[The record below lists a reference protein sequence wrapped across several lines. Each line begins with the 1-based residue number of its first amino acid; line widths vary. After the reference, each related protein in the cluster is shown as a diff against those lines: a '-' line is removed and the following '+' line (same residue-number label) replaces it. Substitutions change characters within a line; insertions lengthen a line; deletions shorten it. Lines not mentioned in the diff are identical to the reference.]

1 MFVIQYKLY
10 NSLIICIYIYVTGGR
25 KMAIV
30 VDTEK
35 NTYDE
40 VIKVVGVGGG
50 GGNAVNR
57 MVDEGIKGVEYITVN
72 TDARALNSSKAETK
86 VQIGVKLT
94 NGKGAGAK
102 PEVGASSAEENRDE
116 IKAALNG
123 SDMVFIA
130 AGMGGGTGTG
140 AAPIVAEIAQELGIL
155 TVAVVTKPFEF
166 EQKAKMRQAEA
177 GIAELKKHVDS
188 LIVIPNER
196 LLQSSEKELT
206 MRESFA
212 LADNILKV
220 GVKSIAELITVEGD
234 INLDFAD
241 VKTTMKDAGYAH
253 MAIGHGS
260 GKDKA
265 AEAAKQV
272 ISSPLLETSIS
283 GATRLLVN
291 IVMSEDALASDIN
304 TATRLISEAADPDVN
319 MIFGTSFDEN
329 MKDEINITVIA
340 SAFNDDIDAE
350 KPEEEAPTEAAPNVE
365 KVPSASAAAPAKKTS
380 IDEDYSEFFNM
391 INKR

>member
-1 MFVIQYKLY
+1 
-10 NSLIICIYIYVTGGR
+10 
-25 KMAIV
+25 MAIM
-30 VDTEK
+30 VDTER

-40 VIKVVGVGGG
+40 IIKVVGVGGG

-57 MVDEGIKGVEYITVN
+57 MVDEGIQGVEYITVN
-72 TDARALNSSKAETK
+72 TDARALNSSKAGTK

-206 MRESFA
+206 MKESFA

-329 MKDEINITVIA
+329 LKDEINITVIA
-340 SAFNDDIDAE
+340 SAFNDDISINTVSE
-350 KPEEEAPTEAAPNVE
+350 SPVSNVE
-365 KVPSASAAAPAKKTS
+365 KVPSASSASAAKKPTV
-380 IDEDYSEFFNM
+380 DEDYSEFFNM

>member
-1 MFVIQYKLY
+1 
-10 NSLIICIYIYVTGGR
+10 
-25 KMAIV
+25 MAIM
-30 VDTEK
+30 VDNEK

-40 VIKVVGVGGG
+40 IIKVVGVGGG

-57 MVDEGIKGVEYITVN
+57 MVDEGIKGVDYITVN
-72 TDARALNSSKAETK
+72 TDARALNSSKADTK

-102 PEVGASSAEENRDE
+102 PEIGASSAEENRDE
-116 IKAALNG
+116 IKAALSG

-196 LLQSSEKELT
+196 LLQSADKELT
-206 MRESFA
+206 MKQSFA
-212 LADNILKV
+212 LADDILKV

-265 AEAAKQV
+265 AEAARMA
-272 ISSPLLETSIS
+272 ISSPLLETSIHGARGVLINVTGS
-283 GATRLLVN
+283 MDIGLEEVEQAASLVQDAEHPDALTIFGAT
-291 IVMSEDALASDIN
+291 
-304 TATRLISEAADPDVN
+304 
-319 MIFGTSFDEN
+319 FDES
-329 MKDEINITVIA
+329 MDDEIRVTVIA
-340 SAFNDDIDAE
+340 TGFDKAPGALDFNKDKKPAE
-350 KPEEEAPTEAAPNVE
+350 QSGE
-365 KVPSASAAAPAKKTS
+365 SAAAGQKKAAEAKPGIEPINYEEDKAAAEAEKKTEE
-380 IDEDYSEFFNM
+380 EDDPFADIFKIFN
-391 INKR
+391 RER

>member
-1 MFVIQYKLY
+1 
-10 NSLIICIYIYVTGGR
+10 
-25 KMAIV
+25 MAIM

-40 VIKVVGVGGG
+40 IIKVVGVGGG

-57 MVDEGIKGVEYITVN
+57 MVDEGIQGVEYITVN

-253 MAIGHGS
+253 MAIGHG
-260 GKDKA
+260 
-265 AEAAKQV
+265 
-272 ISSPLLETSIS
+272 
-283 GATRLLVN
+283 
-291 IVMSEDALASDIN
+291 
-304 TATRLISEAADPDVN
+304 
-319 MIFGTSFDEN
+319 
-329 MKDEINITVIA
+329 
-340 SAFNDDIDAE
+340 
-350 KPEEEAPTEAAPNVE
+350 
-365 KVPSASAAAPAKKTS
+365 
-380 IDEDYSEFFNM
+380 
-391 INKR
+391 

>member
-1 MFVIQYKLY
+1 
-10 NSLIICIYIYVTGGR
+10 
-25 KMAIV
+25 MAIM
-30 VDTEK
+30 VDSER

-57 MVDEGIKGVEYITVN
+57 MVEEGIKGVDYITVN
-72 TDARALNSSKAETK
+72 TDARALNSSKADTK
-86 VQIGVKLT
+86 VQIGIKLT

-116 IKAALNG
+116 IKAALSG

-166 EQKAKMRQAEA
+166 ERPAKMRTAEA

-206 MRESFA
+206 MKESFA

-241 VKTTMKDAGYAH
+241 IKTTMKDAGYAH

-272 ISSPLLETSIS
+272 TSSPLLETSIS

-291 IVMSEDALASDIN
+291 IVMSEDVFASDIN
-304 TATRLISEAADPDVN
+304 TATKLISDAADPEVN
-319 MIFGTSFDEN
+319 MIFGTSFDPD
-329 MKDEINITVIA
+329 MKDEMNITVIA
-340 SAFNDDIDAE
+340 AAFNDDPSRIVYEEDE
-350 KPEEEAPTEAAPNVE
+350 PEMRAPEVEVIPAQTVKTETKKNV
-365 KVPSASAAAPAKKTS
+365 
-380 IDEDYSEFFNM
+380 IDEDYSAFFDM
-391 INKR
+391 INRH

>member
-1 MFVIQYKLY
+1 
-10 NSLIICIYIYVTGGR
+10 
-25 KMAIV
+25 MAIM
-30 VDTEK
+30 VDNEK

-40 VIKVVGVGGG
+40 IIKVVGVGGG

-57 MVDEGIKGVEYITVN
+57 MVDEGIKGVDYITVN
-72 TDARALNSSKAETK
+72 TDARALNSSKADTK

-102 PEVGASSAEENRDE
+102 PEIGASSAEENRDE
-116 IKAALNG
+116 IKAALSG

-196 LLQSSEKELT
+196 LLQSADKELT
-206 MRESFA
+206 MKQSFA
-212 LADNILKV
+212 LADDILKV

-283 GATRLLVN
+283 GATRL
-291 IVMSEDALASDIN
+291 
-304 TATRLISEAADPDVN
+304 ISEAADPDVN

-329 MKDEINITVIA
+329 LKDEINITVIA
-340 SAFNDDIDAE
+340 SAFNDDIDKQEEPA
-350 KPEEEAPTEAAPNVE
+350 PEVE
-365 KVPSASAAAPAKKTS
+365 KVPAASAASTAAPQPAAPKKS
-380 IDEDYSEFFNM
+380 SYDEEYSDFFNM
-391 INKR
+391 INRR

>member
-1 MFVIQYKLY
+1 MGFEFD
-10 NSLIICIYIYVTGGR
+10 N
-25 KMAIV
+25 
-30 VDTEK
+30 
-35 NTYDE
+35 NYDSG
-40 VIKVVGVGGG
+40 VKIKVIGVGGG

-57 MVDEGIKGVEYITVN
+57 MIETNIQGVDFITVN
-72 TDARALNSSKAETK
+72 CDKQVLLTSSAPTK
-86 VQIGVKLT
+86 IAIGEKIT
-94 NGKGAGAK
+94 KGHGAGSD
-102 PEVGASSAEENRDE
+102 PEVGKRAAEENIDDIQNIIRG
-116 IKAALNG
+116 A
-123 SDMVFIA
+123 DMVFITT
-130 AGMGGGTGTG
+130 GMGGGTGTG

-196 LLQSSEKELT
+196 LLQSADKELT
-206 MRESFA
+206 MKQSFA
-212 LADNILKV
+212 LADDILKV

-291 IVMSEDALASDIN
+291 IVMSEDVLASDIN

-329 MKDEINITVIA
+329 LKDEINITVIA
-340 SAFNDDIDAE
+340 SAFNDDIDKHEEPA
-350 KPEEEAPTEAAPNVE
+350 PEVE
-365 KVPSASAAAPAKKTS
+365 KVPAASAAASTAPQPAAPKKS
-380 IDEDYSEFFNM
+380 SYDEEYSDFFNM
-391 INKR
+391 INRR

>member
-1 MFVIQYKLY
+1 
-10 NSLIICIYIYVTGGR
+10 
-25 KMAIV
+25 MAII
-30 VDTEK
+30 VDNER

-40 VIKVVGVGGG
+40 IIKVVGVGGG

-57 MVDEGIKGVEYITVN
+57 MVDEGIKGVDYITVN
-72 TDARALNSSKAETK
+72 TDARALNSSKAPTK

-102 PEVGASSAEENRDE
+102 PEIGASSAEENKDE
-116 IKAALNG
+116 IKAALSG

-166 EQKAKMRQAEA
+166 EQKAKMRQAEG

-196 LLQSSEKELT
+196 LLQNSEKELT
-206 MRESFA
+206 MKESFA

-291 IVMSEDALASDIN
+291 IVMSEDVLASDIN

-319 MIFGTSFDEN
+319 MIFGTSFDETL
-329 MKDEINITVIA
+329 KDEINITVIA
-340 SAFNDDIDAE
+340 SAFSDDIPAAAE
-350 KPEEEAPTEAAPNVE
+350 ETAAPEVE
-365 KVPSASAAAPAKKTS
+365 KVTADTSPASAPAAAKKPS
-380 IDEDYSEFFNM
+380 YDEDYSDFFNM
-391 INKR
+391 INRR

>member
-1 MFVIQYKLY
+1 
-10 NSLIICIYIYVTGGR
+10 
-25 KMAIV
+25 
-30 VDTEK
+30 
-35 NTYDE
+35 
-40 VIKVVGVGGG
+40 
-50 GGNAVNR
+50 
-57 MVDEGIKGVEYITVN
+57 
-72 TDARALNSSKAETK
+72 
-86 VQIGVKLT
+86 
-94 NGKGAGAK
+94 
-102 PEVGASSAEENRDE
+102 
-116 IKAALNG
+116 
-123 SDMVFIA
+123 
-130 AGMGGGTGTG
+130 
-140 AAPIVAEIAQELGIL
+140 
-155 TVAVVTKPFEF
+155 
-166 EQKAKMRQAEA
+166 
-177 GIAELKKHVDS
+177 
-188 LIVIPNER
+188 
-196 LLQSSEKELT
+196 

-291 IVMSEDALASDIN
+291 IVMSDDALASDIN

-329 MKDEINITVIA
+329 LKDEINITVIA
-340 SAFNDDIDAE
+340 SAFNDDISL
-350 KPEEEAPTEAAPNVE
+350 TAASESAVSNVE
-365 KVPSASAAAPAKKTS
+365 KVPSSSTAPSLKKSTV
-380 IDEDYSEFFNM
+380 DEDYSEFFNM

>member
-1 MFVIQYKLY
+1 
-10 NSLIICIYIYVTGGR
+10 
-25 KMAIV
+25 
-30 VDTEK
+30 
-35 NTYDE
+35 
-40 VIKVVGVGGG
+40 
-50 GGNAVNR
+50 
-57 MVDEGIKGVEYITVN
+57 
-72 TDARALNSSKAETK
+72 
-86 VQIGVKLT
+86 
-94 NGKGAGAK
+94 
-102 PEVGASSAEENRDE
+102 
-116 IKAALNG
+116 
-123 SDMVFIA
+123 
-130 AGMGGGTGTG
+130 
-140 AAPIVAEIAQELGIL
+140 
-155 TVAVVTKPFEF
+155 
-166 EQKAKMRQAEA
+166 
-177 GIAELKKHVDS
+177 
-188 LIVIPNER
+188 
-196 LLQSSEKELT
+196 
-206 MRESFA
+206 
-212 LADNILKV
+212 
-220 GVKSIAELITVEGD
+220 
-234 INLDFAD
+234 
-241 VKTTMKDAGYAH
+241 

-350 KPEEEAPTEAAPNVE
+350 KPEEEAPAEAAPNVE

>member
-350 KPEEEAPTEAAPNVE
+350 KPEEEAPAEAAPNVE

>member
-1 MFVIQYKLY
+1 
-10 NSLIICIYIYVTGGR
+10 
-25 KMAIV
+25 
-30 VDTEK
+30 
-35 NTYDE
+35 
-40 VIKVVGVGGG
+40 
-50 GGNAVNR
+50 
-57 MVDEGIKGVEYITVN
+57 
-72 TDARALNSSKAETK
+72 
-86 VQIGVKLT
+86 
-94 NGKGAGAK
+94 
-102 PEVGASSAEENRDE
+102 
-116 IKAALNG
+116 
-123 SDMVFIA
+123 MVFIA

-196 LLQSSEKELT
+196 LLQSADKELT
-206 MRESFA
+206 MKQSFA
-212 LADNILKV
+212 LADDILKV

-291 IVMSEDALASDIN
+291 IVMSEDVLASDIN

-329 MKDEINITVIA
+329 LKDEINITVIA
-340 SAFNDDIDAE
+340 SAFNDDIDKQEEPA
-350 KPEEEAPTEAAPNVE
+350 PEVE
-365 KVPSASAAAPAKKTS
+365 KVPAASAASTAAPQPATPKKS
-380 IDEDYSEFFNM
+380 SYDEEYSDFFNM
-391 INKR
+391 INRR